1 MADLGATSVSTLLK
15 FVLIV
20 AIAAGA
26 MFEVGSPLW
35 SRSDA
40 AGAAQDAANAAV
52 RNYFDTANLD
62 TAKTAASAAAAV
74 RGTTLTTMQLQANGD
89 ITVTVTRQAPSY
101 VLHRISALK
110 NWYNVTATATAAPIR
125 A

>member
-1 MADLGATSVSTLLK
+1 MSAFLK
-15 FVLIV
+15 FLLIV

-26 MFEVGSPLW
+26 MFELGSPLW

-40 AGAAQDAANAAV
+40 AGAAQDAANVAV
-52 RNYFDTANLD
+52 RNYFDTGNLD
-62 TAKTAASAAAAV
+62 SAKTAATDAAAI
-74 RGTTLTTMQLQANGD
+74 RGTTLTKIELQANGD
-89 ITVTVTRQAPSY
+89 IQITVTRHARSY

-110 NWYNVTATATAAPIR
+110 NWYNVTATATAAPLR